1 MPQTLQEAE
10 QTAIIAALD
19 ATNGNHTKAAQV
31 LGINRSTLLRKIQ
44 KYHLRLKAYCKPD

>member
-44 KYHLRLKAYCKPD
+44 KYRLRLKAYCKPD